1 MKKSLI
7 AAALILPAAAPS
19 SNADGW
25 IDTFPLEDYTL
36 LSTGENRPSYYEI
49 ALEVKEHFYQALV
62 PINSTVLL
70 AAEPIVETES
80 ISVDR
85 Y

>member
-1 MKKSLI
+1 MDEQSHVRVYNE
-7 AAALILPAAAPS
+7 ALGVKGAKGKLLQIHS
-19 SNADGW
+19 DG
-25 IDTFPLEDYTL
+25 
-36 LSTGENRPSYYEI
+36 YYEI

-70 AAEPIVETES
+70 AAEPIVANES
-80 ISVDR
+80 IAVDR

>member
-1 MKKSLI
+1 MDEQSHVRVYNE
-7 AAALILPAAAPS
+7 ALGVKGAKGKLLQIHS
-19 SNADGW
+19 DG
-25 IDTFPLEDYTL
+25 
-36 LSTGENRPSYYEI
+36 YYEI
-49 ALEVKEHFYQALV
+49 ALEVKEHLYQALV